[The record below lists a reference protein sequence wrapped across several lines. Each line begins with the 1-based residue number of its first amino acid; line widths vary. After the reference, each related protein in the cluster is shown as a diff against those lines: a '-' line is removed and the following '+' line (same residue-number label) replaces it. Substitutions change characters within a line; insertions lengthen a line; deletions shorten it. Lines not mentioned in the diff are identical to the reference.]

1 MVYVGGFLLLPVSFV
16 SVGARLRMG
25 LLTFMKGW
33 GDSDSVLIMFG
44 VSKRVE
50 DMLVV
55 GMTTVCM
62 SL

>member
-1 MVYVGGFLLLPVSFV
+1 MVYVGGFLLLPISFV
-16 SVGARLRMG
+16 SVGERLRMG

-33 GDSDSVLIMFG
+33 GDSDSVLIMFS